1 MPKSVSIAIA
11 DSSPVFRMGLTSLVN
26 NAGDYSLVGEASTPS
41 ELLELL
47 SSFKPD
53 VVIMDFLSDGFSVDD
68 LVDVRRE
75 VPEAR
80 ILAITP
86 QQSGSV
92 LLNALRAGVDSYVKK
107 NCSIGEVMEA
117 IQETAIGGRFFCGQI
132 LEAIRKESINVEDL
146 AAVDYSC
153 DPVGLSARE
162 AEVITLIAEG
172 FTNGQIAERLFL
184 SAHTVN
190 THRKNIMQKLG
201 VNNTAALVMY
211 AVKSGFTSP
220 NRFLFHQN

>member
-1 MPKSVSIAIA
+1 
-11 DSSPVFRMGLTSLVN
+11 MGLTSLLKEVSH
-26 NAGDYSLVGEASTPS
+26 YRLMGEADSPARMH
-41 ELLELL
+41 ELLQA
-47 SSFKPD
+47 FKPD
-53 VVIMDFLSDGFSVDD
+53 VVIMDFLSDGFSVEDV
-68 LVDVRRE
+68 LVVKRVAPD
-75 VPEAR
+75 AR
-80 ILAITP
+80 LLAITP

-92 LLNALRAGVDSYVKK
+92 LMNALRAGVDSYVKK

-117 IQETAIGGRFFCGQI
+117 IEETSQGGRFFCGQI
-132 LEAIRKESINVEDL
+132 LEAIRRESIDVEDL
-146 AAVDYSC
+146 AAVDFTC

-162 AEVITLIAEG
+162 AEVITMIAEG
-172 FTNGQIAERLFL
+172 MTNTQIAERLFL

-220 NRFLFHQN
+220 NRFLFQPA

>member
-1 MPKSVSIAIA
+1 
-11 DSSPVFRMGLTSLVN
+11 MGLTSLLREV
-26 NAGDYSLVGEASTPS
+26 DHYHLLGEADGPS
-41 ELLELL
+41 RMNELLR
-47 SSFKPD
+47 SFSPD

-68 LVDVRRE
+68 VLAVKRLAPD
-75 VPEAR
+75 AR
-80 ILAITP
+80 LLAITP

-92 LLNALRAGVDSYVKK
+92 LMNALRAGVDSYVKK
-107 NCSIGEVMEA
+107 NCSIGEVMDA
-117 IQETAIGGRFFCGQI
+117 IEETAHGGRFFCGQI
-132 LEAIRKESINVEDL
+132 LEAIRRESIDVEDL
-146 AAVDYSC
+146 APVDFTC

-162 AEVITLIAEG
+162 AEVITMIAEG
-172 FTNGQIAERLFL
+172 MTNAQIADRLFL

-220 NRFLFHQN
+220 NRFLFQPA

>member
-1 MPKSVSIAIA
+1 MHNQVSIALA
-11 DSSPVFRMGLTSLVN
+11 DSSPVFRMGLLSLLN
-26 NAGDYSLVGEASTPS
+26 SAGNYGLIGEASDP
-41 ELLELL
+41 EEMKDLLT
-47 SSFKPD
+47 SFRPD
-53 VVIMDFLSDGFSVDD
+53 VLIVDFLSEGFSVDD
-68 LVDVRRE
+68 IVE
-75 VPEAR
+75 VKR
-80 ILAITP
+80 IAPSVKLLAITP

-92 LLNALRAGVDSYVKK
+92 LINALRAGIDSYIKK

-117 IQETAIGGRFFCGQI
+117 IQETAEGGRFFCGRI
-132 LEAIRKESINVEDL
+132 LEAIRAESIDVEEL
-146 AAVDYSC
+146 VPVDYTC
-153 DPVGLSARE
+153 DPVGLSNRE

-172 FTNGQIAERLFL
+172 FTNALIAERLFI

-220 NRFLFHQN
+220 NRFLFHQS